1 MIAEVLIYVPSIARF
16 RLNWLEGR
24 LADAHLA
31 ALALEATPSG
41 AIGPDLE
48 RRLLEYTKSYAIEL
62 KMGEFYTH
70 MLGGME
76 PPAPD
81 AMYDLH
87 RVNTVG
93 LIRDALATLI
103 HDREQVI
110 AVNGASPPDPR
121 TEERSV
127 GTKGGQQVSIW

>member
-1 MIAEVLIYVPSIARF
+1 MKRSASRSSLSARRLRLTVVFVMIAEVLIYVPSIARF

-81 AMYDLH
+81 ALYDLH
-87 RVNTVG
+87 RVTTVG
-93 LIRDALATLI
+93 LIQHRSASCRARVW
-103 HDREQVI
+103 HD
-110 AVNGASPPDPR
+110 G
-121 TEERSV
+121 
-127 GTKGGQQVSIW
+127 

>member
-1 MIAEVLIYVPSIARF
+1 MKRSASRSSLSARRLRLTVVFVMIAEVLIYVPSIARF

-70 MLGGME
+70 MLAGME

-81 AMYDLH
+81 ELG
-87 RVNTVG
+87 R
-93 LIRDALATLI
+93 
-103 HDREQVI
+103 
-110 AVNGASPPDPR
+110 ASWR
-121 TEERSV
+121 AR
-127 GTKGGQQVSIW
+127 GCQYVSIS